1 MGELTEKLLAVLTP
15 IDQGRVLRDG
25 NGVAGKVHVSATGAI
40 SVHFRYRYRFDG
52 QQKEVALGAW
62 PRDTLNAI
70 REKHQAIKLRVSLGA
85 DPNGPKKSSTPAN
98 HA

>member
-1 MGELTEKLLAVLTP
+1 M
-15 IDQGRVLRDG
+15 
-25 NGVAGKVHVSATGAI
+25 SATGAI